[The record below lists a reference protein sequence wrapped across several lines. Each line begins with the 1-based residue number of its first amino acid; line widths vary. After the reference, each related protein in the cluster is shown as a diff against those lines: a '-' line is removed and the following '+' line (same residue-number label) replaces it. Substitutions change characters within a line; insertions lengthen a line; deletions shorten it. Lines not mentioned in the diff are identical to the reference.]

1 LQRVLSTVT
10 LLGLLVATAAAF
22 AITEHLKLIRNPIS
36 GAKVTSAFSPVCGCA
51 TARAEI
57 RIKLRHAGRV
67 TVTVEDSSRRQVA
80 TLATDLREPK
90 GFVTFYWDGHTGSG
104 TVVPNG
110 TYHAQVKVVN
120 ARRTIL
126 LPDKIV
132 VDTTAPAV
140 LSATD
145 GNGLLVPL
153 GAKHAITIDYVLSED
168 AHPAVYLGGT
178 RIILGQH
185 TRQRGAI
192 KWNGLHHGTPLPA
205 GRHVLEIG
213 AVDLAGNVTPAS
225 ARKRV
230 VVVLRDI
237 ALAESQVHVQAGAR
251 FSIRVQST
259 AATYTWRLAGKSG
272 TAHGKVLSLRA
283 PARHGTYKLVV
294 VGAHRARAT
303 ATVIVG
309 AR

>member
-36 GAKVTSAFSPVCGCA
+36 GATVTSAFSPVCGCA

-57 RIKLRHAGRV
+57 KIKLRHANRV
-67 TVTVEDSSRRQVA
+67 TVTVEDSSRHTVA
-80 TLATDLREPK
+80 TLASGVSEPK
-90 GFVTFYWDGHTGSG
+90 GYVTFYWDGQTSSG
-104 TVVPNG
+104 KVVASG
-110 TYHAQVKVVN
+110 VYRAQVKV

-126 LPDKIV
+126 LPNKIA
-132 VDTTAPAV
+132 VDTTPPAV

-153 GAKHAITIDYVLSED
+153 GAKHAITIDYTLSED

-185 TRQRGAI
+185 TRERGAL

-213 AVDLAGNVTPAS
+213 AVDLAGNATPPS

-237 ALAESQVHVQAGAR
+237 ALAESQVHVRAGAR
-251 FSIRVQST
+251 FSIRVQSS
-259 AATYTWRLAGKSG
+259 AATYTWRLDGRSG
-272 TAHGKVLSLRA
+272 TSHAKVLSLRA
-283 PARHGTYKLVV
+283 PSKHGTYRLVV
-294 VGAHRARAT
+294 VGAHGARAT
-303 ATVIVG
+303 ATVDVR

>member
-36 GAKVTSAFSPVCGCA
+36 GATVTSSFSPVCGCA

-57 RIKLRHAGRV
+57 RIKLRHANRV
-67 TVTVEDSSRRQVA
+67 TVTIEDSARRTVA
-80 TLATDLREPK
+80 TLATGVHEPK
-90 GFVTFYWDGHTGSG
+90 GYVTFYWDGRTGSG
-104 TVVPNG
+104 TVVSSG
-110 TYHAQVKVVN
+110 VYRAQVKLS
-120 ARRTIL
+120 RRTIL
-126 LPDKIV
+126 LPNKIA
-132 VDTTAPAV
+132 VDTTPPAV

-153 GAKHAITIDYVLSED
+153 GAKHAIAIDYTLSED

-185 TRQRGAI
+185 TRHRGAL
-192 KWNGLHHGTPLPA
+192 KWNGLHDGTPLPA
-205 GRHVLEIG
+205 GRQVLEIG
-213 AVDLAGNVTPAS
+213 AVDLAGNATPPS

-230 VVVLRDI
+230 VVDLRDI
-237 ALAESQVHVQAGAR
+237 ALGAQQVRVRAGAR

-259 AATYTWRLAGKSG
+259 AATYTWRLAGRSG
-272 TAHGKVLSLRA
+272 TSHGKVLRLRA
-283 PARHGTYKLVV
+283 PSKRGTYTLTV
-294 VGAHRARAT
+294 VGSHGARAT
-303 ATVIVG
+303 ATLNVR